1 MRKRLLQLS
10 AVCLAVV
17 FVIGLTLV
25 DSIRIPVFWHPRPV
39 HAASSFAT
47 IVCDNFSPYSSAASA
62 QAIAAGGANNFI
74 YVCNFGFGS
83 IGGSS
88 FSIVEGTGT
97 TCATNTKAMF
107 GGTTA
112 ATGAGLAA
120 NATFEEGSGVGAVLK
135 TQVAGDNVCV
145 ISSGTGPLAGNFA
158 STQAPY

>member
-1 MRKRLLQLS
+1 MGNKWIDRLF
-10 AVCLAVV
+10 AVV
-17 FVIGLTLV
+17 FSITLV
-25 DSIRIPVFWHPRPV
+25 LVIMDGFDRLTPPHTV

-47 IVCDNFSPYSSAASA
+47 IVCDNFAPYSSAASA
-62 QAIAAGGANNFI
+62 QAITAGGPNNFI

>member
-1 MRKRLLQLS
+1 MKSRTLDKLEM
-10 AVCLAVV
+10 CLAIFLV
-17 FVIGLTLV
+17 LTLV
-25 DSIRIPVFWHPRPV
+25 FALGGGFEDWLHPR
-39 HAASSFAT
+39 HARAASSFAT
-47 IVCDNFSPYSSAASA
+47 IVCDNFAPYSSAASA
-62 QAIAAGGANNFI
+62 QAITAGGPNNFVYI
-74 YVCNFGFGS
+74 CSFGFGS
-83 IGGSS
+83 IGGSTY
-88 FSIVEGTGT
+88 SIVEGTGT